1 MRKVNKKES
10 FMQVELEVNEQ
21 KVTKKFKVKKFQKLI
36 QSKTFVEAWKLG
48 NPANLPED
56 NEEVKVLNEENVK
69 FFKEVFD
76 MELIVGDVFTVKK
89 FEIRRV
95 QL

>member
-1 MRKVNKKES
+1 MRKINKKES
-10 FMQVELEVNEQ
+10 FMQVELDVNEQ
-21 KVTKKFKVKKFQKLI
+21 KVTKKFKIKKFQKLI

-48 NPANLPED
+48 NPQPQEVDTD
-56 NEEVKVLNEENVK
+56 NVKCLNEENVK

-76 MELIVGDVFTVKK
+76 MELTVGDVFKVGK

-95 QL
+95 

>member
-1 MRKVNKKES
+1 MRTVNKKES

-21 KVTKKFKVKKFQKLI
+21 KVTKKFKIKKFQKLI

-48 NPANLPED
+48 NPANLPDE

-69 FFKEVFD
+69 FFKEIFNMDLVVGEVFK
-76 MELIVGDVFTVKK
+76 VGK

-95 QL
+95 

>member
-1 MRKVNKKES
+1 MRTVNKKES
-10 FMQVELEVNEQ
+10 LMQVELEVCGQ
-21 KVTKKFKVKKFQKLI
+21 KVTKKFKMKKFQKLI

-48 NPANLPED
+48 NPANMPQE
-56 NEEVKVLNEENVK
+56 NEEVKLLDEENIK

-76 MELIVGDVFTVKK
+76 MELTVGEVFTVGK

-95 QL
+95 

>member
-1 MRKVNKKES
+1 MRTVNKKES

-48 NPANLPED
+48 NPVNIPQED
-56 NEEVKVLNEENVK
+56 EEVKLLDEENVK
-69 FFKEVFD
+69 FFKEVFEI
-76 MELIVGDVFTVKK
+76 ELTVGEVFTVGK

-95 QL
+95 

>member
-1 MRKVNKKES
+1 MRTVNKKES

-21 KVTKKFKVKKFQKLI
+21 KLTKKFKVKKFQKLI

-48 NPANLPED
+48 NPASLPEE

-76 MELIVGDVFTVKK
+76 MELTVGDVFKVVK

-95 QL
+95 

>member
-1 MRKVNKKES
+1 MRKINKKES

-21 KVTKKFKVKKFQKLI
+21 KLTKKFKIKKFQKLI

-48 NPANLPED
+48 NPANLPDE
-56 NEEVKVLNEENVK
+56 NKEVKVLNEENVK

-76 MELIVGDVFTVKK
+76 IELVVGEVFIVGK

-95 QL
+95 